1 MTSEDHENIQ
11 NIYPEASSF
20 TQSLETLQS
29 QLPSVLEDFKKYYIF
44 YNKTPDYP
52 EYQQLFENIKSN
64 LNSINSDLF
73 TLSND
78 VQVNIDSLNKGL
90 TVLNS
95 QIENEKKKNRQLKL
109 DLGIVENKNN
119 AASEMIYDYKKMY
132 ESGYLRNWGLFLSIF
147 VVGVAISKLYKGS
160 STNLNR

>member
-1 MTSEDHENIQ
+1 MTIEDQEITQ
-11 NIYPEASSF
+11 NRYPEASDFSQ
-20 TQSLETLQS
+20 TLETLQS
-29 QLPSVLEDFKKYYIF
+29 QLPAILEDFKKYYVF

-78 VQVNIDSLNKGL
+78 VQGNIDSLNKDL
-90 TVLNS
+90 TDLNS
-95 QIENEKKKNRQLKL
+95 QIEREKEKNRKLKL

-119 AASEMIYDYKKMY
+119 AATEMIYDYKKMY
-132 ESGYLRNWGLFLSIF
+132 ESGYLRNWGLFLSIL
-147 VVGVAISKLYKGS
+147 VVGVAVSKLYKGS
-160 STNLNR
+160 NSNLNK